1 MQPIQLLQEAAQR
14 AGQRT
19 GTHLPT
25 LTRSDQ
31 GRAAGLGGRLR
42 RGEPPL

>member
-19 GTHLPT
+19 GAHLPT

-31 GRAAGLGGRLR
+31 VELPGSADHFAAVSR
-42 RGEPPL
+42 P